1 MQFFAGFFRCMRQL
15 PGWFPQLFQLGSA
28 RIRSQV
34 RLLALAGLVGIVA
47 GVGAIV
53 FYVATLETL
62 LRKEIETQTGVVNAA
77 ESRDPAYSTAASG
90 LVAMLQ
96 LAQAAT
102 DSRKELDKLV
112 FAGLRTVCW

>member
-1 MQFFAGFFRCMRQL
+1 MNNEIRESINR
-15 PGWFPQLFQLGSA
+15 LGQIKA
-28 RIRSQV
+28 ADLGDIDHE
-34 RLLALAGLVGIVA
+34 L
-47 GVGAIV
+47 
-53 FYVATLETL
+53 ATLETL

-112 FAGLRTVCW
+112 FAAGKAVARVTKKAPK